1 MAGPSTRH
9 RCLAV
14 LALLSVATLTG
25 IAARPVAAEP
35 TPLRPGATVCPGA
48 VGAAGDVAV
57 VNLTPVQA
65 TATGFGAL
73 RRSDAPSNNSLGD
86 LAVSNVN
93 FRTGSVDPN
102 VAFAPIGA
110 DGRVCFDNSPHA
122 TVHLVGDQM
131 GVLPAAAYRSASGA
145 GAERIVDTRRGFV
158 AGAPSGGPVAP
169 GASVCPRAVGTPGE
183 VAVVNVTPVQ
193 ASGRGFA
200 AVRASDAPSNN
211 SLGDAAVSNVNFAIG
226 SVDPNLA
233 FAKIGSD
240 GRICVDN
247 SRDATVHLV
256 VDQMGALPASVFVP
270 AAASGAT
277 RLIDTRR
284 GLVVGGIATG
294 PIRPGG
300 AVCAT
305 AVGRPG
311 DVAVVNGTPVAA
323 TGHGYMAVRAS
334 DAPSNNTLG
343 DAAVS
348 NWNFAVATVDPNVA
362 FAEIGPDGT
371 ICVDNSPHAT
381 VEMVL
386 DQAGY
391 IPAGQFR
398 PAATTGAARIVD
410 TRRGFVAAPRPIP
423 PPPGTTTTSTVP
435 AGIDVPDAPQALTAT
450 AAPGSVAL
458 AWSPPADDGG
468 AGVEQYMVEGA
479 PASTGPWTLVTLTT
493 ATSHDDGTVPLGVD
507 RWYRVTARNSAGWGA
522 SSAPV
527 VGHSDPPE
535 PPGAVRQFS
544 ATTESHWVSL
554 SWLPPLDD
562 GGTPVTGYVLRHAL
576 NCNPMNSSTVAPTG
590 TSFIHSS
597 LTGGTTYCYTVA
609 AVNSAGT
616 GPSATL
622 EVAVARPAAPAP
634 CSIGASWFPVQ
645 DGSVEWSLDV
655 AWSTPADDGGSPI
668 TGYAVAWYDAVTTAT
683 VGTELVSP
691 TSRTA
696 FLDQVD
702 AGRTYLAYVRATNA
716 GGLGVECITGIVSTG

>member
-1 MAGPSTRH
+1 MSVRH

-14 LALLSVATLTG
+14 LALMGVATLTG

-35 TPLRPGATVCPGA
+35 TPLRPGASVCPGA

-65 TATGFGAL
+65 TAAGFGAL
-73 RRSDAPSNNSLGD
+73 RRSDAPSNNSLGEH
-86 LAVSNVN
+86 AVSNVN
-93 FRTGSVDPN
+93 FRSGSVDPN

-145 GAERIVDTRRGFV
+145 GAERLVDTRRGIV
-158 AGAPSGGPVAP
+158 VGGPSVGAVGP
-169 GASVCPRAVGTPGE
+169 GASVCPRAVGAPGE
-183 VAVVNVTPVQ
+183 VAVLNVTPVQ

-211 SLGDAAVSNVNFAIG
+211 SLGESAVSNVNFAVG

-247 SRDATVHLV
+247 SRHATIHLV

-284 GLVVGGIATG
+284 GLVVGGFATG

-300 AVCAT
+300 AVCAK
-305 AVGRPG
+305 AVGQPG

-323 TGHGYMAVRAS
+323 SGHGYMAVRAS

-410 TRRGFVAAPRPIP
+410 TRRGFVAAPRPLP

-435 AGIDVPDAPQALTAT
+435 AGVDVPDAPQALTAT

-458 AWSPPADDGG
+458 SWSPPADDGG
-468 AGVEQYMVEGA
+468 AEIGQYLVEGSS
-479 PASTGPWTLVTLTT
+479 ASTGPWTLVTLTT
-493 ATSHDDGTVPLGVD
+493 ATSHVDRTILLGVD
-507 RWYRVTARNSAGWGA
+507 RWYRVTARNSVGWGA
-522 SSAPV
+522 PSAPV
-527 VGHSDPPE
+527 VGRSDPPE
-535 PPGAVRQFS
+535 PPGAVRQFA

-562 GGTPVTGYVLRHAL
+562 GGTPVTGYVLRHSL
-576 NCNPMNSSTVAPTG
+576 NCNPSNSTPGTPTG

-597 LTGGTTYCYTVA
+597 LTSGTTYCYTVA

-616 GPSATL
+616 GPT
-622 EVAVARPAAPAP
+622 VAVKVTVGRPTTPAP
-634 CSIGASWFPVQ
+634 CSIQASWFPVQ
-645 DGSVEWSLDV
+645 DGSVEWSLEV
-655 AWSTPADDGGSPI
+655 SWHTPGDDGGSPI
-668 TGYAVAWYDAVTTAT
+668 TGYAVAWYDAVTSAT
-683 VGTELVSP
+683 VGTELLPP

-702 AGRTYLAYVRATNA
+702 AGRTYQAFVRATNA